1 MVIDTHQHFWRYQ
14 PKKHSWINDRMKIIR
29 RDFLPQDLIKI
40 FNENKINYCVAVQA
54 DQSTSETNFLVEL
67 SETHSFIKG
76 VVGWVDLKSEE
87 LESYLNTYKN
97 KDIIKGFR
105 HVVQD
110 ESDHNF
116 MLRPQFLNGIKLL
129 GKYDYCYDI
138 LVFPHQL
145 GSVLEL
151 TKKFPNQK
159 FVLDHI
165 GKPYILDNFFYGWAT
180 LIREI
185 GKLENV
191 YCKFS
196 GMITEADHKNWKKE
210 NIHPYMDLVME
221 SFGSERVMFGSD
233 WPVCLVAGDYSEVKK
248 LVTDFIST
256 FSPNEKNLIM
266 YENAINF
273 YNLKI

>member
-1 MVIDTHQHFWRYQ
+1 MVIDSHQHFWKYE
-14 PKKHSWINDRMKIIR
+14 PKKHSWIDNRMKVIR
-29 RDFLPQDLIKI
+29 RDFLPQDLNKVFI
-40 FNENKINYCVAVQA
+40 ENKINYCVAVQA
-54 DQSTSETNFLVEL
+54 DQSTFETNFLIEL
-67 SETHSFIKG
+67 SEIYNFIKG
-76 VVGWVDLKSEE
+76 IVGWVDLKSQK
-87 LESYLNTYKN
+87 LENYLDNYKN
-97 KDIIKGFR
+97 IDIIKGFR

-116 MLRPQFLNGIKLL
+116 LLRPQFLNGIKLL
-129 GKYDYCYDI
+129 GKYDYSYDI

-159 FVLDHI
+159 FVIDHI
-165 GKPYILDNFFYGWAT
+165 GKPYIFDNFYYGWAT
-180 LIREI
+180 LIKEI
-185 GKLENV
+185 GKQENV

-210 NIHPYMDLVME
+210 QIEPYMDLVME
-221 SFGSERVMFGSD
+221 SFGSRKLMFGSD
-233 WPVCLVAGDYSEVKK
+233 WPVCLIAGNYSEVKK
-248 LVTDFIST
+248 LVTDFISS
-256 FSPNEKNLIM
+256 FSLNEQNLIM

>member
-76 VVGWVDLKSEE
+76 VVGWVDLKSEK

-116 MLRPQFLNGIKLL
+116 ILRPQFLNGIKLL

-210 NIHPYMDLVME
+210 QIEPYMDLVME
-221 SFGSERVMFGSD
+221 SFGPKKLMFGSD
-233 WPVCLVAGDYSEVKK
+233 WPVARLAVEYGDWAGLCRE
-248 LVTDFIST
+248 FIST
-256 FSPNEKNLIM
+256 LSDSEQAMI
-266 YENAINF
+266 EGEVAIRA
-273 YNLKI
+273 YDL